1 MERLNKKTLSFP
13 RKLIKT
19 LAIFSMALTLS
30 SCSKSDSS
38 GNLVTPY
45 GDNCANCAGSIPNPA
60 LMLTFRTTSLDGNI
74 SLENMQV
81 FAQATNIGF
90 LPSGNHY
97 KSYSGPIAMRGTL
110 VVKMAQYDYVPGTQ
124 QIATACVLPAGTY
137 SVQTVAVGQIGYDGV
152 DVLLPS
158 LAVTGGG
165 IELRIEAPSPMGFLD
180 GGTSLWAKVSVVRAN
195 GVLCSPD
202 FFGDF
207 R

>member
-13 RKLIKT
+13 RKVMMS
-19 LAIFSMALTLS
+19 LAALSMATIMS
-30 SCSKSDSS
+30 ACAKSDSS

-45 GDNCANCAGSIPNPA
+45 GDSCSNCAGSIPTPA
-60 LMLTFRTTSLDGNI
+60 LLTTFRTTSLDGNI

-81 FAQATNIGF
+81 FAQATGIGF

-97 KSYSGPIAMRGTL
+97 KSYAGPIAMRGTM

-137 SVQTVAVGQIGYDGV
+137 SVQTSAVGQIGYEGV
-152 DVLLPS
+152 DVLVPS
-158 LAVTGGG
+158 LTVAGGA
-165 IELRIEAPSPMGFLD
+165 IEMRLEAPSPMGFLD
-180 GGTSLWAKVSVVRAN
+180 GGTSLWTKVSVVRAN
-195 GVLCSPD
+195 GVACSSS

-207 R
+207 K